1 MLSMPPATITSASPS
16 WMAWAASTTA
26 FSPEPQALF
35 TVKLGTSFGTPP
47 SNAATRPGFRPSPAG
62 STWPRITSSTCAG
75 SRRARCIASRTATPP
90 SLVAGVCA
98 RAPPRVPM
106 AVRVALTITG
116 VGMTDP
122 PSSRGNVAPPAA
134 SRHPLD
140 SDSCATE
147 TGALMARFALIMSGG
162 GARGAYEAGVL
173 SYVLDDL
180 PRRLERPV
188 RFQILTGT
196 SVGAIHACY
205 VAATLGRPH
214 AGRGLIDI
222 WRSLEVRGVYQV
234 GVGDV
239 VGIPLRLLGLAGQRT
254 MPAEGA
260 IPERLTGLL
269 DTLPLERLVG
279 ESIPWDDLRRHVDAG
294 EVAAVAVTATEI
306 SSGKSVVWVD
316 NREGVVRRWARDPF
330 VVARPAK
337 LAPAHAL
344 ASAAIPFLFPAPRID
359 GAYYC
364 DGGLRLNTPLAPALR
379 LGADRLLIVGLR
391 HAPTPEEEAALA
403 PHREANYSSLAYLGG
418 KVLNALLLDHVDY
431 DVDRLRLVNAILDT
445 GVRVYGPDFLPR
457 INETIEALRG
467 TPYKVVHNLYLRPS
481 RDPGVIA
488 TECLEHHRGPEGLR
502 ERVSHAVIRYAA
514 QGVVA
519 EADLLSY
526 LFFDRCYA
534 EHLMELGWADD

>member
-1 MLSMPPATITSASPS
+1 
-16 WMAWAASTTA
+16 
-26 FSPEPQALF
+26 
-35 TVKLGTSFGTPP
+35 
-47 SNAATRPGFRPSPAG
+47 
-62 STWPRITSSTCAG
+62 
-75 SRRARCIASRTATPP
+75 
-90 SLVAGVCA
+90 
-98 RAPPRVPM
+98 
-106 AVRVALTITG
+106 
-116 VGMTDP
+116 
-122 PSSRGNVAPPAA
+122 
-134 SRHPLD
+134 
-140 SDSCATE
+140 
-147 TGALMARFALIMSGG
+147 MARFALIMSGG

-205 VAATLGRPH
+205 IAATLGRPH

-239 VGIPLRLLGLAGQRT
+239 VGIPLRLLGLAGRRT

-269 DTLPLERLVG
+269 DTLPLERLVR

-294 EVAAVAVTATEI
+294 EVDAVAVAATEI

-316 NREGVVRRWARDPF
+316 NREGAVRRWARDPF
-330 VVARPAK
+330 VIARPAR
-337 LAPAHAL
+337 LGPGHAL

-391 HAPTPEEEAALA
+391 HMPTPAEEAALA
-403 PHREANYSSLAYLGG
+403 AHREANYSSLAYLAG

-445 GVRVYGPDFLPR
+445 GARAYGPDFLRR
-457 INETIEALRG
+457 INQVIEQMRG
-467 TPYKVVHNLYLRPS
+467 TPYRVVRDVYVLPS
-481 RDPGVIA
+481 RDLSVMA
-488 TECLEHHRGPEGLR
+488 AECLEAHRGGAGLR
-502 ERVSHAVIRYAA
+502 AWLSDAALRYTVRGIA
-514 QGVVA
+514 G

-526 LFFDRCYA
+526 LYFDHCYA
-534 EHLMELGWADD
+534 EHLIELGRADAEARADELVTFFRDDG

>member
-47 SNAATRPGFRPSPAG
+47 SNAATRPGFNPRPAG

-75 SRRARCIASRTATPP
+75 SRQARRIASRTATPP

-98 RAPPRVPM
+98 SAPPRVPM

-147 TGALMARFALIMSGG
+147 TGARMARFALIMSGG

-180 PRRLERPV
+180 PHRLGRPV

-214 AGRGLIDI
+214 AGPIRHRPAGPARPRARARLGGHPVPLPGAAHRRGLLLRRRAAPEHAARPGAPPGRRPAPHRRAPPHADAGGGGRARRTPRGELQLARLPRRQGAERAPPGSRRLRRRPAPARERDPRHRRARL
-222 WRSLEVRGVYQV
+222 RSRVPPPHQPGDRGDARHALPR
-234 GVGDV
+234 GAGR
-239 VGIPLRLLGLAGQRT
+239 LRHPLAGPRRDGGI
-254 MPAEGA
+254 MPGSA
-260 IPERLTGLL
+260 P
-269 DTLPLERLVG
+269 
-279 ESIPWDDLRRHVDAG
+279 RR
-294 EVAAVAVTATEI
+294 
-306 SSGKSVVWVD
+306 
-316 NREGVVRRWARDPF
+316 
-330 VVARPAK
+330 ARPAG
-337 LAPAHAL
+337 
-344 ASAAIPFLFPAPRID
+344 FAPRR
-359 GAYYC
+359 GPPLRRARHRGR
-364 DGGLRLNTPLAPALR
+364 GGPAL
-379 LGADRLLIVGLR
+379 
-391 HAPTPEEEAALA
+391 
-403 PHREANYSSLAYLGG
+403 
-418 KVLNALLLDHVDY
+418 
-431 DVDRLRLVNAILDT
+431 
-445 GVRVYGPDFLPR
+445 LP
-457 INETIEALRG
+457 L
-467 TPYKVVHNLYLRPS
+467 LRPLL
-481 RDPGVIA
+481 RRAPDRAGTGRRRGARRRAGGVLRRPRLTALPSPMPCA
-488 TECLEHHRGPEGLR
+488 TPCGRGPER
-502 ERVSHAVIRYAA
+502 APRRAP
-514 QGVVA
+514 
-519 EADLLSY
+519 
-526 LFFDRCYA
+526 
-534 EHLMELGWADD
+534 